1 MIQQLTNTIITP
13 FPIHEYSQAMEGAGF
28 AFDTADMDFNNVFA
42 TMPQQQQSFAKP
54 TEDNTFGFFGD
65 EGIDTAASFIDP
77 TLFSTPSQDMSFMPQ
92 TLVGAIHSTTE
103 GKMKVLTA
111 SRPWITL

>member
-1 MIQQLTNTIITP
+1 
-13 FPIHEYSQAMEGAGF
+13 MEGAGF
-28 AFDTADMDFNNVFA
+28 AFDTADMDFNNVFT

-54 TEDNTFGFFGD
+54 EDNTFGFFGD

-92 TLVGAIHSTTE
+92 NLVGVAVRYRLEI
-103 GKMKVLTA
+103 GKLTF

>member
-1 MIQQLTNTIITP
+1 
-13 FPIHEYSQAMEGAGF
+13 MEGAGF

-92 TLVGAIHSTTE
+92 TLVGAIARRE
-103 GKMKVLTA
+103 VRCMY
-111 SRPWITL
+111 